1 MKAPRNHHKLKSR
14 HTHIAIMR
22 SSWML
27 TSKILAN
34 TKKIESRWYLHKY
47 APWGRIAAGDIIY
60 FKDSG
65 APVKLKANVN
75 KVLTFE
81 NLTPEKVQELLNTYG
96 KEDGIEEKDIPVFYE
111 RFKNKKYCLLIYLTD
126 VREVEPFGIDKKGFG
141 AMAAW
146 ITVDNIE
153 QIRVSEYS

>member
-1 MKAPRNHHKLKSR
+1 MISHFLYEVLLSRLNVLFLSVTFPITQQLQPKYLSGLPIYNCYSRLSLGNKVFPGMKAPRNHHKLKSR

-65 APVKLKANVN
+65 
-75 KVLTFE
+75 
-81 NLTPEKVQELLNTYG
+81 
-96 KEDGIEEKDIPVFYE
+96 
-111 RFKNKKYCLLIYLTD
+111 
-126 VREVEPFGIDKKGFG
+126 
-141 AMAAW
+141 
-146 ITVDNIE
+146 
-153 QIRVSEYS
+153 